1 MTRMIG
7 LCAGVALMSAT
18 MAVASTASSLV
29 AGDHLGT
36 GWGAVPP
43 TADVVGTG
51 AGAILLTRLFRRH
64 DRRTVLALG
73 YGIAAF
79 SGALGAVAAVQGNV
93 PVLTLAMLLLGL
105 GNAAAQLSRY
115 AAAELYPP
123 GRRGFAIGLV
133 VWSAAVGAVG
143 GPLLLEPSGRVAG
156 TFGLTT
162 LAGPF
167 VFAAVTAA
175 IAAFGMSGRRLG
187 VEDSEPSVPLRS
199 LFALPSARTALPVMV
214 TAQVVMFG
222 VMTAA
227 PVDMHMHGDG
237 LAAVGTTL
245 AAHTLGM
252 FALSPLTGRAVDRF
266 GAWPVT
272 RAGLVVLVVSTALAG
287 MFPDARML
295 TLFLL
300 GYGWNLCF
308 VGGSAL
314 LAVGLPPAESAR
326 LEGAVDAAVWSLA
339 AIASLLSTVV
349 LAHAG
354 ARALAFGAATLAL
367 VVLAGQQVVSRPAS
381 SASRRW
387 ESNRAT
393 RS

>member
-1 MTRMIG
+1 MIG

-29 AGDHLGT
+29 AGDDLGT

-64 DRRTVLALG
+64 DRRTVLAAG
-73 YGIAAF
+73 YGTAAV
-79 SGALGAVAAVQGNV
+79 SGALAAVAAVQGNV

-115 AAAELYPP
+115 AAAELFPS

-143 GPLLLEPSGRVAG
+143 GPLLLGPSGRVAG
-156 TFGLTT
+156 VLGLTV

-167 VFAAVTAA
+167 VLASVTAG
-175 IAAFGMSGRRLG
+175 IAAFAMAGRRLG
-187 VEDSEPSVPLRS
+187 VEDGVPGAPLRT

-214 TAQVVMFG
+214 TGQVVMFG

-227 PVDMHMHGDG
+227 PVDMHMHGEG
-237 LAAVGTTL
+237 LGAVGETL

-252 FALSPLTGRAVDRF
+252 FAFSPLTGRAVDRF
-266 GAWPVT
+266 GGWAVT
-272 RAGLVVLVVSTALAG
+272 RAGLVVLVVSTGLAG
-287 MFPDARML
+287 AFPDARML

-314 LAVGLPPAESAR
+314 LAVGLPSAESAR

-339 AIASLLSTVV
+339 AISSLLSTVV

-354 ARALAFGAATLAL
+354 ARVLAFGAGTLAL
-367 VVLAGQQVVSRPAS
+367 VVLAGQQVVRNPAS
-381 SASRRW
+381 EASRRW
-387 ESNRAT
+387 ESKRAA

>member
-7 LCAGVALMSAT
+7 LCGGVALMSAT

-29 AGDHLGT
+29 AGDRMGT

-51 AGAILLTRLFRRH
+51 VGAILLTRLFRRH
-64 DRRTVLALG
+64 DRRTVLGAG
-73 YGIAAF
+73 YAVAAF
-79 SGALGAVAAVQGNV
+79 SGALGAVAAVRGNV
-93 PVLTLAMLLLGL
+93 PLLTLAMLLLGL

-133 VWSAAVGAVG
+133 VWSAAAGAVG
-143 GPLLLEPSGRVAG
+143 GPLLLGPSGRLAG
-156 TFGLTT
+156 TLGLTV

-167 VFAAVTAA
+167 VFAAVTAG
-175 IAAFGMSGRRLG
+175 IAALAMGGRRLG
-187 VEDSEPSVPLRS
+187 VDDAAPGLPLRT

-214 TAQVVMFG
+214 VAQVVMFG

-237 LAAVGTTL
+237 LAAVGETL

-252 FALSPLTGRAVDRF
+252 FALSPVTGRAVDRF
-266 GAWPVT
+266 GGWAVT
-272 RAGLVVLVVSTALAG
+272 RAGLAVLVVSTALAG
-287 MFPDARML
+287 VFPDARMA

-308 VGGSAL
+308 VGGSAV
-314 LAVGLPPAESAR
+314 LAVGAPPAESAR
-326 LEGAVDAAVWSLA
+326 LEGAVDATVWSLA
-339 AIASLLSTVV
+339 AVASLLSTVV

-354 ARALAFGAATLAL
+354 ASALAFGASALAL
-367 VVLAGQQVVSRPAS
+367 LVLAGQQAVRRPAS
-381 SASRRW
+381 AASR
-387 ESNRAT
+387 
-393 RS
+393 

>member
-7 LCAGVALMSAT
+7 LCAGVALMNAT
-18 MAVASTASSLV
+18 MAVASTASTLV

-43 TADVVGTG
+43 TADVIGTG

-64 DRRTVLALG
+64 DRRAVLGLG
-73 YGIAAF
+73 YTVAAL

-115 AAAELYPP
+115 AAAELYPQ

-133 VWSAAVGAVG
+133 VWSAAAGAVG
-143 GPLLLEPSGRVAG
+143 GPLLLGPSGRVAG
-156 TFGLTT
+156 TFGLTM

-167 VFAAVTAA
+167 VFAAVTAGV
-175 IAAFGMSGRRLG
+175 AALAMVGRRLG
-187 VEDSEPSVPLRS
+187 VEDAEPSVPLRT

-214 TAQVVMFG
+214 TAQVVMFA

-227 PVDMHMHGDG
+227 PLDMHMHGDG
-237 LAAVGTTL
+237 LGAVGETL

-272 RAGLVVLVVSTALAG
+272 RAGLAVLVISTGLAAAL
-287 MFPDARML
+287 PDARML
-295 TLFLL
+295 ALFLL

-314 LAVGLPPAESAR
+314 LATGLSPAENAR

-339 AIASLLSTVV
+339 AVSSLLSTVV

-354 ARALAFGAATLAL
+354 ARVLAVGAGTLAL
-367 VVLAGQQVVSRPAS
+367 VVLAAQQVVRRPAS
-381 SASRRW
+381 EASRRW
-387 ESNRAT
+387 ESKRAA